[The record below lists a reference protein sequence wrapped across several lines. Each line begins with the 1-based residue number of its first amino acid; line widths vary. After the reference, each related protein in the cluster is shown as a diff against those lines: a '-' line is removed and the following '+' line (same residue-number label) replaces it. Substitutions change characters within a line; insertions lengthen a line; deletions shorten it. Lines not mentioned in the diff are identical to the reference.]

1 MGAYQ
6 AAGLENDPVADYVA
20 EMKKVK
26 FDNSQSIALQK
37 ALGAKLTPEQ
47 LEPVKI
53 EGWLLGDHVCVQ
65 KPVSDSG
72 WRVSLY
78 PWGDK
83 ISLDFFS
90 KADAIDYAKDV
101 NALKIDWAAIYA
113 PENYVRSELYFS
125 ALAKLIAVRDQY
137 EADGYFKPAS

>member
-1 MGAYQ
+1 
-6 AAGLENDPVADYVA
+6 
-20 EMKKVK
+20 MKKVT

-37 ALGAKLTPEQ
+37 ALGVSLTPEQ
-47 LEPVKI
+47 MEPVKI
-53 EGWLLGDHVCVQ
+53 EGWLVGDHVCVQ
-65 KPVSDSG
+65 KPFHDAG

-90 KADAIDYAKDV
+90 KADAIEYAKDV
-101 NALKIDWAAIYA
+101 NALKIDWAALYT

-125 ALAKLIAVRDQY
+125 SLAKVIAVRDQY
-137 EADGYFKPAS
+137 EDDGYFKLPPQ